1 MIGKQTFR
9 KHKLAVIG
17 DSIAQGFKNGGIYRT
32 DLSFPALL
40 AEAMG
45 HGTQLDSP
53 DFTAQG
59 GIPVNLEMLVRGL
72 SDAYGNKINLKNSV
86 PAALYLYKT
95 LYRMKRYWEG
105 HIKPLNV
112 DRDLPFHNQSVW
124 GFAISDTMMMHGT
137 YLTDYVREN
146 RIRYSVFNT
155 LPDHAMYITAKMV
168 LNPSFSPAFSHHS
181 MLDNMRHLQD
191 HGGIENLIAC
201 IGHNNVVGA
210 VTKLDITYSEDN
222 DLYQY
227 YANRQCTVFRPEHFA
242 LELEALY
249 EQIRKLDVEK
259 VFVPTL
265 PYVTIP
271 PAIRGVNEHL
281 APKRGMYFDY
291 YTRFWVWD
299 EDFDPDLYPHL
310 TKNQAIELDQTVD
323 AYNEIIT
330 EKALEYDFH
339 VVPVNRHVSAAARR
353 RLGKFSV
360 RPFPKKFIQT
370 LKENENTHYLV
381 DESGNPR
388 VSTDYI
394 RLDTETG
401 TIAQGGIFSLDGLHP
416 TTIGYGLIANI
427 YKSVMENQG
436 VEFEHDLNWKRI
448 IDEET
453 LVSNPP
459 PLLFNL
465 RLMLRWLA
473 MGRRDKILF
482 LGKSV
487 LNQLL
492 DGFTSRG

>member
-17 DSIAQGFKNGGIYRT
+17 DSISQGFKNGGIYRT

-45 HGTQLDSP
+45 PDVHLESP
-53 DFTAQG
+53 RFTAQG
-59 GIPVNLEMLVRGL
+59 GIPVNMELLVRGL
-72 SDAYGNKINLKNSV
+72 SDTYGNHINLKNSV

-95 LYRMKRYWEG
+95 LYRIKRYWEG
-105 HIKPLNV
+105 HYKPLNV
-112 DRDLPFHNQSVW
+112 DRDIPYHNQSVW
-124 GFAISDTMMMHGT
+124 GFAISDTMKMHEA
-137 YLTDYVREN
+137 YLTDYLREN
-146 RIRYSVFNT
+146 RIHYSVFNI

-168 LNPSFSPAFSHHS
+168 LNPRFSDPARNHT
-181 MLDNMRHLQD
+181 MLDNIGYLQD

-201 IGHNNVVGA
+201 IGHNNIVGA
-210 VTKLDITYSEDN
+210 VTKLDIVYSEES

-227 YANRQCTVFRPEHFA
+227 YADRQCTVFRPEHFA
-242 LELEALY
+242 QELGTLY
-249 EQIRKLDVEK
+249 EKIRKIDVER
-259 VFVPTL
+259 VFVPTI

-281 APKRGMYFDY
+281 APKKGTYFDY

-299 EDFDPDLYPHL
+299 EDFDPDVHPHL
-310 TKNQAIELDQTVD
+310 TKNQAIELDHRVD
-323 AYNEIIT
+323 EYNEIIRQ
-330 EKALEYDFH
+330 KALEYDFH

-353 RLGKFSV
+353 RRGKFSV
-360 RPFPKKFIQT
+360 KPFPEKFIKA
-370 LKENENTHYLV
+370 LKENENTRYLI
-381 DESGNPR
+381 DEHGDPR

-394 RLDTETG
+394 RLDNETG

-427 YKSVMENQG
+427 YKNVMEKQG
-436 VEFEHDLNWKRI
+436 VEFERDLNWKRI

-453 LVSNPP
+453 LVSDPP
-459 PLLFNL
+459 PLLYNL
-465 RLMLRWLA
+465 RLLLRWMA
-473 MGRRDKILF
+473 MGRGDKFLF

-487 LNQLL
+487 LNQVL
-492 DGFTSRG
+492 DSFTDRN